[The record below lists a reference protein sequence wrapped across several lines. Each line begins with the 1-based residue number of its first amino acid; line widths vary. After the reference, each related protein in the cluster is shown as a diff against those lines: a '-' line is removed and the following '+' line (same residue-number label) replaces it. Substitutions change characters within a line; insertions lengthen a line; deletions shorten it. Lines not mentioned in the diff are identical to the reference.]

1 MVTTKSL
8 LFGAGRRRGLSLI
21 GACAAVT
28 AITVL
33 AVLAL
38 GAVAP
43 SHPAAVFLADDALP
57 SILLY
62 LPAPIALV
70 GAYSRCGAPACLAVG
85 VVPGI
90 VFGAIVVVGGLLGV
104 PGTGA
109 DATALGL
116 SIGLSIGFS
125 VVGLSSAFIGY
136 CTGITAVLAL
146 DAFRD
151 GDGRGAGE

>member
-1 MVTTKSL
+1 MVTTESL

-21 GACAAVT
+21 GACGAVT
-28 AITVL
+28 AVTVL

-38 GAVAP
+38 GSVAP
-43 SHPAAVFLADDALP
+43 SHHVTSFLADDALP

-70 GAYSRCGAPACLAVG
+70 GAYARCGAPSCLAVG
-85 VVPGI
+85 VVPGV

-109 DATALGL
+109 DATVLGL

-125 VVGLSSAFIGY
+125 VVGLSSAFVGY
-136 CTGITAVLAL
+136 CTGVTAVLAL
-146 DAFRD
+146 DAFRE
-151 GDGRGAGE
+151 GGGRGAGE